1 MSYEI
6 FILFGTLHFK
16 INRVINPRLV
26 KVKMS
31 HYCRWIISKIKKTR
45 INTYHLLF
53 LVLNQKWRIQNSG
66 KWTYA
71 KVASGKTELEW
82 KKIYSSEKVQQ
93 SWIVSIFTWKARRYL
108 QTIKIFES
116 LKIHTLVAH
125 LCGSFW

>member
-82 KKIYSSEKVQQ
+82 EI
-93 SWIVSIFTWKARRYL
+93 SIL
-108 QTIKIFES
+108 
-116 LKIHTLVAH
+116 LKILNKWNFNCDGLRIFMQSQTE
-125 LCGSFW
+125 FE